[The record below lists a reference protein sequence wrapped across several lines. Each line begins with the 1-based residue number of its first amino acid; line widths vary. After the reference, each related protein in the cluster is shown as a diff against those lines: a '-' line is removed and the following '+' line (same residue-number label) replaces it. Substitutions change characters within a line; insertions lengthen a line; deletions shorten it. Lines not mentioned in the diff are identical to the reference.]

1 MKDLTISNI
10 ERQNVLNNRFAV
22 KKLQERLDIE
32 GMFFDG
38 EYWLTKKMVAD
49 FYEVEERTIERYIEN
64 YGSELSANGYF
75 LCKGKRLKD
84 LKLQFAPVIN
94 VGSKTTQL
102 GLFNFRSFLNIG
114 MLLAESEK
122 AKALRSAILDIVI
135 ATINEKTGGG
145 TKYINRRDVNYIP
158 AAITEEN
165 YRKNFTSAM
174 SQCVAGHK
182 TYKYSQVTDYIYE
195 AVFKENAKEY
205 RNVLSLDSKDN
216 VRHTL
221 YAEVLLVISSF
232 ENGVGAA
239 IQQRFKENGGRLLS
253 MEEVKAIVNGLAE
266 HPMQKPYLNDARTKM
281 ASRDY
286 SFREAYHVN
295 IAEYLKAVTPEEF
308 ERFIGNQSIDF
319 DNILADNKDVLKR
332 LKQADND
339 ESILC

>member
-158 AAITEEN
+158 AAITEGN
-165 YRKNFTSAM
+165 YRKNLTSAM

-339 ESILC
+339 E

>member
-10 ERQNVLNNRFAV
+10 ERQNVLNNRFVV

-158 AAITEEN
+158 AAITEGN
-165 YRKNFTSAM
+165 YRKNLTSAM

-253 MEEVKAIVNGLAE
+253 MEEVKAIVNDLAE

-339 ESILC
+339 E

>member
-114 MLLAESEK
+114 MLLTESER

-165 YRKNFTSAM
+165 YRKNLTSAM

-239 IQQRFKENGGRLLS
+239 IQQRFKENGGRLLP
-253 MEEVKAIVNGLAE
+253 MEEVKAIVNDLAE

-339 ESILC
+339 E

>member
-22 KKLQERLDIE
+22 KKLQERLGIE

-158 AAITEEN
+158 AAITEGN
-165 YRKNFTSAM
+165 YRKNLTSAM

-339 ESILC
+339 E

>member
-158 AAITEEN
+158 AAITEGN
-165 YRKNFTSAM
+165 YRKNLTSAM

-253 MEEVKAIVNGLAE
+253 MEEVKAIVNDLVE

-339 ESILC
+339 E